1 MYSASVDYSAVRTV
15 VYSSLS
21 SAVLMLLFVTLGLD
35 LTVVFSKISVFNE
48 ILVEFGCRNLKFL
61 SDLNLI
67 VTGGIINNTTTQ
79 LRATQLWNL
88 LVETPLNSQSW
99 GEEVG
104 HIQSFERAE
113 MTGRRSE
120 PQEICKIECRQN
132 SPANIPSTVTSANL
146 SSTIAID
153 GSGNVYI
160 ACLSRHRLRSPASA
174 NHGCNR
180 D

>member
-79 LRATQLWNL
+79 LRATQL
-88 LVETPLNSQSW
+88 
-99 GEEVG
+99 
-104 HIQSFERAE
+104 
-113 MTGRRSE
+113 
-120 PQEICKIECRQN
+120 
-132 SPANIPSTVTSANL
+132 
-146 SSTIAID
+146 
-153 GSGNVYI
+153 
-160 ACLSRHRLRSPASA
+160 
-174 NHGCNR
+174 
-180 D
+180 